1 MLINCSYCNFN
12 QRVFHFPYNLK
23 KILNYFNKTEIFI
36 LWNFK
41 KKQEI
46 IKRFNCNNCSEDLL
60 VCYDIEKSKYFVKG
74 EKLEKIR
81 SDISNKKNGIRILE
95 EKLEETS
102 KKQLK
107 DFLKIKVSKEQQEL
121 NHSIQKEKELTE
133 PDSKRSLAR
142 LKLN

>member
-1 MLINCSYCNFN
+1 MKSLLINCLYCNFN

-36 LWNFK
+36 LGNFK

-60 VCYDIEKSKYFVKG
+60 VCYDIEKSKYFVNG
-74 EKLEKIR
+74 EQLEKIR
-81 SDISNKKNGIRILE
+81 SDISNKKKGIRILE

-102 KKQLK
+102 NKQIK
-107 DFLKIKVSKEQQEL
+107 DFLEVKITKVEEEL
-121 NHSIQKEKELTE
+121 NHLIQKKKELTE
-133 PDSKRSLAR
+133 RAPKEDTQV
-142 LKLN
+142 